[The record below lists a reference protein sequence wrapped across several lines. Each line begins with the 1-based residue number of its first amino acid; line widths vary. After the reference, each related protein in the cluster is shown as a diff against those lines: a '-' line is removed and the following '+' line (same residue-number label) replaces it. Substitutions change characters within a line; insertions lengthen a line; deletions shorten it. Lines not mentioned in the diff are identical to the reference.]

1 MKSIKYLDSQLLVI
15 QTKSGKSISNKAT
28 DIEKRAFFQ
37 ENLCDLL
44 IENDEEI
51 EYQIMI
57 WFRKINKI
65 DFDYSIEV
73 LNKLIQSKNNTMK
86 VLAIEVAGSNYFEKC
101 SDSIRAELNNK
112 TKINR
117 YSGLQWDDFES
128 NEFDVLYSTKN
139 ISELAKEA
147 LKLIESKNNNTNNS
161 SLST

>member
-28 DIEKRAFFQ
+28 ETEKRAFFQ

-44 IENDEEI
+44 IEKDEEI

-57 WFRKINKI
+57 WFRYINKM

-147 LKLIESKNNNTNNS
+147 LKLIESNNNTDNS

>member
-15 QTKSGKSISNKAT
+15 QTKSGKSISNKANET
-28 DIEKRAFFQ
+28 EKRAFFQ

-44 IENDEEI
+44 IEKDEEI

-57 WFRKINKI
+57 WFRYINKM

-112 TKINR
+112 TKN
-117 YSGLQWDDFES
+117 
-128 NEFDVLYSTKN
+128 
-139 ISELAKEA
+139 
-147 LKLIESKNNNTNNS
+147 
-161 SLST
+161 